1 MPGTEAA
8 SIPLLRG
15 APIRLTSIPSTY
27 GVTGNGVLIAVLD
40 RGIDWQNND
49 FRNPDGTTRIEYIFD
64 LTDDTG
70 ASDPGNTYGQGTI
83 YTKLQ
88 INQAL
93 QGGPALATRDAVG
106 HGSTSR
112 SRKTKAD
119 RSLRAGSH
127 SPSSAKTE
135 RSIFRG

>member
-93 QGGPALATRDAVG
+93 QGGPAL
-106 HGSTSR
+106 
-112 SRKTKAD
+112 
-119 RSLRAGSH
+119 LRAM
-127 SPSSAKTE
+127 
-135 RSIFRG
+135 R